1 MTAKSKTERSRMA
14 KAGEFPMTR
23 VRRFFR
29 ENPTEMLTMQ
39 DLCVKFGITKPAALC
54 IIRDLYR
61 EGVVFRQTMVCGKE
75 AC

>member
-1 MTAKSKTERSRMA
+1 MTAKSKTERSRLA

-29 ENPTEMLTMQ
+29 ENPSEILSMQ
-39 DLCVKFGITKPAALC
+39 DLCIKFDITKKQAMTLL
-54 IIRDLYR
+54 RDLYR
-61 EGVVFRQTMVCGKE
+61 EGVCQRQTMVCGKE